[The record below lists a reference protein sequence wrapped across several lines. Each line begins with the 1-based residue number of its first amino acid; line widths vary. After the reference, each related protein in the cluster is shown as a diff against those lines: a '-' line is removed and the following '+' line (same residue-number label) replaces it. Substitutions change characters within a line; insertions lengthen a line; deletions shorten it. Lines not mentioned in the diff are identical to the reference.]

1 VSQAASTTCQAVI
14 QALTEVSQAAST
26 TCQAVVQALTEVSQV
41 PGAKPSF
48 KQNCNP
54 TDISASPRNNGAA
67 LPTPLLQQKGLV
79 ACYQQKITEDNLY
92 SE

>member
-1 VSQAASTTCQAVI
+1 MI
-14 QALTEVSQAAST
+14 NHP
-26 TCQAVVQALTEVSQV
+26 VV
-41 PGAKPSF
+41 PSPL
-48 KQNCNP
+48 NSGVMCHT
-54 TDISASPRNNGAA
+54 TDISVSPRNNGAA

>member
-1 VSQAASTTCQAVI
+1 MFATDAVLPSGEGHQTGATLVKDCDTT
-14 QALTEVSQAAST
+14 
-26 TCQAVVQALTEVSQV
+26 V
-41 PGAKPSF
+41 PEMKLPFLNHGL
-48 KQNCNP
+48 CNP